1 MVHKENFRKA
11 FENLRKKDASIVK
24 ETITRRCGWGSFQLF
39 YMKMRGDRTLQA
51 RNQKKVDEISVV
63 ETTFRAFGID
73 AWTGNELVTV

>member
-1 MVHKENFRKA
+1 MVQKENFRKA

-39 YMKMRGDRTLQA
+39 YMKMRGDRSLQEW
-51 RNQKKVDEISVV
+51 NQKNVDEISVV

-73 AWTGNELVTV
+73 AWSGEDLVTI